1 MKTTE
6 FGESGTV
13 SGNYGFNER
22 FNKWQVN
29 IDCVEWMLTDDSFRF
44 DTKEEMEK
52 FVNEKY
58 NVNFKF

>member
-1 MKTTE
+1 MKTKE

-13 SGNYGFNER
+13 SGNYRFNE
-22 FNKWQVN
+22 NYNEWQVN
-29 IDCVEWMLTDDSFRF
+29 IDCVEWMLTDDSYRF

-52 FVNEKY
+52 FINEKY